1 MIRDLLAALPKEA
14 PEYLVWVR
22 SLPSAASGC
31 YGCISHHRIGR
42 RGSQHKTSDFEA
54 MPLLPAEHHLLHA
67 SMDDFVRLYGKTERE
82 MIAVTLLEAIR
93 LGVLVLDKRAAME
106 LGAEAKSA

>member
-1 MIRDLLAALPKEA
+1 MIRDLLAALPKHA
-14 PEYLVWVR
+14 PEYLVFVR
-22 SLPSAASGC
+22 SLPSAASGR
-31 YGCISHHRIGR
+31 YGCHAHHRIGG
-42 RGSQHKTSDFEA
+42 RGSQRKTSDFEA
-54 MPLLPAEHHLLHA
+54 MPLLPAEHDLLHS

-82 MIAVTLLEAIR
+82 MIATTLLEAIR